1 MFSCILHPTV
11 GKLFVDE
18 INIFI
23 FLNRWRRHV
32 FLNFFKDVF
41 FSPFFHLQVTSTN
54 TKTVT
59 VWETQRLEYSN
70 PFIKPYLASCPSFSS
85 CRSLASPLTAA
96 IMNIPPFTAASL
108 WHGTNSAY
116 VVWTVFPIKWT
127 FLYIHIWCI
136 CSPRAIIHMTTL
148 GAEGIAES
156 LSLAKEQPHRVTPAE
171 LPRQAEYYF
180 VLMKWPGPGQE
191 QLTFR
196 AQLTFF
202 AFFAESLKWKS

>member
-1 MFSCILHPTV
+1 MKNAASW
-11 GKLFVDE
+11 
-18 INIFI
+18 IFN
-23 FLNRWRRHV
+23 LSAV
-32 FLNFFKDVF
+32 M
-41 FSPFFHLQVTSTN
+41 S
-54 TKTVT
+54 
-59 VWETQRLEYSN
+59 
-70 PFIKPYLASCPSFSS
+70 SFSS
-85 CRSLASPLTAA
+85 RSIWPLVPRFPPLSSASPLTAA
-96 IMNIPPFTAASL
+96 IMNIPPFSAASL
-108 WHGTNSAY
+108 WHGTNSGY

-191 QLTFR
+191 KLTFR
-196 AQLTFF
+196 AQLTFLP
-202 AFFAESLKWKS
+202 SLQNPSSEKAKGII

>member
-1 MFSCILHPTV
+1 MEKRAAKKVFSL
-11 GKLFVDE
+11 E
-18 INIFI
+18 
-23 FLNRWRRHV
+23 
-32 FLNFFKDVF
+32 
-41 FSPFFHLQVTSTN
+41 SPLQTQ
-54 TKTVT
+54 TVT
-59 VWETQRLEYSN
+59 LIFNLSAVMS
-70 PFIKPYLASCPSFSS
+70 SFSS
-85 CRSLASPLTAA
+85 NSIWPLVLLIPRLSSASPLTAA

-108 WHGTNSAY
+108 WHGTNSGY

-156 LSLAKEQPHRVTPAE
+156 LSQAKEQPHRVTPAE

-191 QLTFR
+191 KLTFR

-202 AFFAESLKWKS
+202 AFFAKSLKWKS

>member
-1 MFSCILHPTV
+1 M
-11 GKLFVDE
+11 
-18 INIFI
+18 
-23 FLNRWRRHV
+23 
-32 FLNFFKDVF
+32 
-41 FSPFFHLQVTSTN
+41 
-54 TKTVT
+54 
-59 VWETQRLEYSN
+59 QRLEYST
-70 PFIKPYLASCPSFSS
+70 FLRRWAAFHHALSGLLSFFFLPSP
-85 CRSLASPLTAA
+85 RPRLSLAA
-96 IMNIPPFTAASL
+96 IMNIPPFSAASL
-108 WHGTNSAY
+108 WHGTNSGY

-191 QLTFR
+191 KLTFR
-196 AQLTFF
+196 AQLTFLP
-202 AFFAESLKWKS
+202 SLQNPSSEKAKGII